1 MRLPRRLLVRCAL
14 AAGMAAAQAQAQAQ
28 ESDWLSYRDAY
39 RAMVVFEK
47 YGKAKQFLQQ
57 HYQVAAR
64 DGAALPEGLRLN
76 LSGKTVQLNLPLDGL
91 GRAVFPLLKAA
102 YDENAVLTLNRKPG
116 QYEFHRRVS
125 ILVRPDGVY
134 EAAELRAA
142 CEQALG
148 FQRQVDP
155 AGHGGRACV
164 GVRFAFSRRGDA
176 VVRPRRGGQDG
187 APLPVAEGAAFAGER
202 HAGFSVV
209 NYRFAAPAAEQGQII
224 SQSPPLA
231 IAPLFE

>member
-1 MRLPRRLLVRCAL
+1 MRLPGRLLVRCAL
-14 AAGMAAAQAQAQAQ
+14 AAGMAAAQAQ
-28 ESDWLSYRDAY
+28 EGDWLSYRDAY

-64 DGAALPEGLRLN
+64 DGAALPEGLRLS

-102 YDENAVLTLNRKPG
+102 YDENAVLTLNRPG

-148 FQRQVDP
+148 FQRHVDP
-155 AGHGGRACV
+155 AGYGGRACV
-164 GVRFAFSRRGDA
+164 GVRFAFSRKGDA
-176 VVRPRRGGQDG
+176 VVRPRHGGQDG

-202 HAGFSVV
+202 HAGYSVV
-209 NYRFAAPAAEQGQII
+209 NYRFAAPAPEQGQII